1 MTIFCF
7 GNEYIKL
14 DSMAKE
20 IGSKLSCEVVM
31 CNSPEEMFDK
41 KPTPPLWILDVAEG
55 IEKPMALTVSQ
66 LSTQKL
72 FSLHDFDLAYFLKLM
87 VEMGKVKDGDVHIVA
102 VPMGGKAEDW
112 IEQVEELLKAN

>member
-1 MTIFCF
+1 MTVFCF
-7 GNEYIKL
+7 GNEYLEI

-20 IGSKLSCEVVM
+20 IGSKLKLDVVM

-41 KPTPPLWILDVAEG
+41 EPKAPICILDVAEG
-55 IEKPMALTVSQ
+55 IDRPMLLTVSQ

-87 VEMGKVKDGDVHIVA
+87 VEMGKVKEEDVRIVA
-102 VPMGGKAEDW
+102 VPMGGKAEEW
-112 IEQVEELLKAN
+112 IASVEKLLTAN